1 MEGPE
6 TLVCKAIAPAQE
18 AEVSVS
24 KREVTSYKAVF
35 GNVDRVRE
43 IVAPGAFSGWA
54 GLQKAIANGDI
65 PTRHNHKDLVG
76 LMFHA
81 EEDSVG
87 LLTSEK
93 YGVDYKSD
101 RVFSLVRDRIINKS
115 SFQAGYKASDR
126 VKQKGPDGEPVW
138 VLKALRLKEAGPAD
152 PDYAVNPETR
162 VVSVKGLQE
171 ISRVVSDLSMLNS
184 QETWTLEGLKTLT
197 PEDKDAL
204 LILLG
209 QMPTGVSVQSI
220 MAALQS
226 EAAEDYTEAAG
237 KAQSLAD
244 VFREWQEGR
253 LISRLEKL
261 SRRLS
266 AAN

>member
-1 MEGPE
+1 MVPS
-6 TLVCKAIAPAQE
+6 QD
-18 AEVSVS
+18 AEVSVA
-24 KREVTSYKAVF
+24 KREVTGYKSTWGTVEAF
-35 GNVDRVRE
+35 DRVRE
-43 IVAPGAFSGWA
+43 FTRPGTFSSWV
-54 GLQKAIANGDI
+54 GLQKAISRKQIAC
-65 PTRHNHKDLVG
+65 RHNHKDFVG
-76 LMFHA
+76 VVIHA
-81 EEDSVG
+81 EEDREG
-87 LLTSEK
+87 LLTTEK
-93 YGVDYKSD
+93 YGQDPISD
-101 RVFSLVRDRIINKS
+101 RVFGLVRDGILVTS
-115 SFQAGYKASDR
+115 SFQASYKASDR
-126 VKQKGPDGEPVW
+126 IKHKGPDGQPVW
-138 VLKALRLKEAGPAD
+138 ELTSLRLKEAGPAD
-152 PDYAVNPETR
+152 PDFAVNPETR

-220 MAALQS
+220 MAALQR

-244 VFREWQEGR
+244 AFREWQEGR
-253 LISRLEKL
+253 LLSRLEKL

>member
-1 MEGPE
+1 MEGPDS
-6 TLVCKAIAPAQE
+6 LVCKSITAPSP
-18 AEVSVS
+18 EVSVT
-24 KREVTSYKAVF
+24 KREVTSYKSMF
-35 GNVDRVRE
+35 GNVDRVNE
-43 IVAPGAFSGWA
+43 IVDPGAFLDSIGPKGRLA
-54 GLQKAIANGDI
+54 KGQVT
-65 PTRHNHKDLVG
+65 TRHNHKDLVG
-76 LMFHA
+76 KMIHA
-81 EEDSVG
+81 EETSEG
-87 LLTSEK
+87 LLTTDK
-93 YGVDYKSD
+93 YGSDPVSD
-101 RVFSLVRDRIINKS
+101 RVFSLVRDSIITTS
-115 SFQAGYKASDR
+115 SFQAKFKAAHR
-126 VKQKGPDGEPVW
+126 VKAKGPDGENVW
-138 VLKALRLKEAGPAD
+138 HLTRLDLIEAGPAD
-152 PDYAVNPETR
+152 ADYAVNPETR

>member
-1 MEGPE
+1 MDEVVQKSLDTPSPE
-6 TLVCKAIAPAQE
+6 IST
-18 AEVSVS
+18 S
-24 KREVTSYKAVF
+24 KRQVTSYKSVF
-35 GNVDRVRE
+35 GNRDLVGD
-43 IVAPGAFSGWA
+43 IVHPGAFLKSISGP
-54 GLQKAIANGDI
+54 GSRLGRGQICTKY
-65 PTRHNHKDLVG
+65 NHELLVG
-76 LMFHA
+76 KMVHA
-81 EEDSVG
+81 EETSEG
-87 LLTSEK
+87 LLTTDQ
-93 YGVDYKSD
+93 YGTDPKSD
-101 RVFSLVRDRIINKS
+101 RVYSLIRDGILTTS
-115 SFQAGYKASDR
+115 SFKAR
-126 VKQKGPDGEPVW
+126 IPKGGAAKRKGEDGVVTNHLTDL
-138 VLKALRLKEAGPAD
+138 VLLEAGAAD
-152 PDYAVNPETR
+152 SDLAVNPETR

-237 KAQSLAD
+237 KAQNLAD

-253 LISRLEKL
+253 LISHLEKL